1 MKTYKI
7 LLELMK
13 YKPLLYIGNGIL
25 WVSINLTLLLP
36 GLLTREFFM
45 VLEGDGSWGM
55 GVPGMLALVLGVAL
69 SRIVLIY
76 GGAILDITHRFI
88 MGSLLRYNML
98 KEIYRKPGGDALKC
112 SDNEMLTY
120 FRDDVEQIED
130 SVSWCLDVL
139 GSTVFTVVALYILFQ
154 INSKITIF
162 VFTPLICIVIVAN
175 KASKHVQ
182 KYRKASREATQKV
195 TGTIGEL
202 FNSVQSIKVAGAED
216 NCIKHL
222 EELNNDRRKLM
233 LKDNLFNQLLNGI
246 FNNTVTLGTGFMLLI
261 IAQMLS
267 AESFSLGDFSLFI
280 YCLGFVSDNTTF
292 WGEFMAHFQQTDV
305 SLNRMKKVL
314 DNEKGDKLV
323 VSRKLYVS
331 QKITPYETTEK
342 EVSETLETL
351 HFKGIS
357 YKYQDS
363 GRGISGIDL
372 EVKKGEFV
380 VITGRI
386 GSGKSTLLKLMTGLL
401 KADRGEIH
409 WNDKFVNDPKSFF
422 IPPHSAYTPQVPG
435 LFSDSVE
442 NNILLGHR
450 KDQNRVAGAV
460 KAAVLNYDLDEMEK
474 GLNTMIGTKG
484 VKLSGGQMQ
493 RTAAARMFVRD
504 AEIYLID
511 DMSSALDV
519 KTENKIWQRF
529 LDDEKRTCVA
539 VSHRKATLK
548 MADKIVVL
556 KEGKVDSVGTLDQ
569 LLSSSQEM
577 QELWI

>member
-1 MKTYKI
+1 MKTYRLI
-7 LLELMK
+7 WELMK

-36 GLLTREFFM
+36 GLLSREFFKT
-45 VLEGDGSWGM
+45 LEGEGSWGL
-55 GVPGMLALVLGVAL
+55 GIPGMLALVLGLAL

-76 GGAILDITHRFI
+76 GGAILDIMHRFI

-98 KEIYRKPGGDALKC
+98 KEIYRKPGGEALKC
-112 SDNEMLTY
+112 SDNEMLSY

-139 GSTVFTVVALYILFQ
+139 GSTVFTAVALYILFQ
-154 INSKITIF
+154 INSQITFF
-162 VFTPLICIVIVAN
+162 VFTPLVCIVIIAS
-175 KASKHVQ
+175 KASKRVQ

-202 FNSVQSIKVAGAED
+202 FNSVQSIKVAGAEE
-216 NCIKHL
+216 NCLEHL
-222 EELNNDRRKLM
+222 EELNNERRKFM

-246 FNNTVTLGTGFMLLI
+246 FTNTVTLGTGFMLLI

-305 SLNRMKKVL
+305 SVNRMKKVL

-323 VSRKLYVS
+323 VNRKLYVN
-331 QKITPYETTEK
+331 QKITPYESTDEEISESLEK
-342 EVSETLETL
+342 L
-351 HFKGIS
+351 HIKGVS
-357 YKYQDS
+357 YKYLDS
-363 GRGISGIDL
+363 GRGITDIDL
-372 EVKKGEFV
+372 EIKRGEFV
-380 VITGRI
+380 VVTGRI

-409 WNDKFVNDPKSFF
+409 WNDKLVHDPKSFF
-422 IPPHSAYTPQVPG
+422 TPPHSAYTPQVPG
-435 LFSDSVE
+435 LFSESVE
-442 NNILLGHR
+442 DNILLGNSQD
-450 KDQNRVAGAV
+450 KNRVAGAV
-460 KAAVLNYDLDEMEK
+460 KAAVLDYDLDEMAK
-474 GLNTMIGTKG
+474 GLDTMIGTKG

-529 LDDEKRTCVA
+529 LDDEKRTCIA
-539 VSHRKATLK
+539 VSHRKATLRK
-548 MADKIVVL
+548 ADKIVVL
-556 KEGKVDSVGTLDQ
+556 KDGKVDSIGSLDQ
-569 LLSSSQEM
+569 LLNSSQEM
-577 QELWI
+577 QELWV

>member
-1 MKTYKI
+1 MRTYR
-7 LLELMK
+7 LLWELMK

-36 GLLTREFFM
+36 GLLSREFFKT
-45 VLEGDGSWGM
+45 LEGEGSWGL
-55 GVPGMLALVLGVAL
+55 GIPGMLALVLGLAL

-76 GGAILDITHRFI
+76 GGAALDITHRFI
-88 MGSLLRYNML
+88 MGSLLRYNIL
-98 KEIYRKPGGDALKC
+98 KEIYRKPGGEALKC
-112 SDNEMLTY
+112 SDNEMLSY

-139 GSTVFTVVALYILFQ
+139 GSTVFTAVALYILFQ
-154 INSKITIF
+154 INSQITFF
-162 VFTPLICIVIVAN
+162 VFTPLVCIVIIAS
-175 KASKHVQ
+175 KASKRVQ

-202 FNSVQSIKVAGAED
+202 FNSVQSIKVAGAEE
-216 NCIKHL
+216 NCLEHL
-222 EELNNDRRKLM
+222 EELNNERRKFM

-246 FNNTVTLGTGFMLLI
+246 FTNTVTLGTGFMLLI

-305 SLNRMKKVL
+305 SVNRMKKVL

-323 VSRKLYVS
+323 VSRKLYVN
-331 QKITPYETTEK
+331 QKITPYESTE
-342 EVSETLETL
+342 EEISEALENL
-351 HFKGIS
+351 HIKGVS
-357 YKYQDS
+357 YKYLDS
-363 GRGISGIDL
+363 GRGITDIDL
-372 EVKKGEFV
+372 EIKKGEFV
-380 VITGRI
+380 VVTGRI

-409 WNDKFVNDPKSFF
+409 WNDKLVNDPKSFF
-422 IPPHSAYTPQVPG
+422 TPPHSAYTPQTPS
-435 LFSDSVE
+435 LFSDSVK
-442 NNILLGHR
+442 NNILLGNR
-450 KDQNRVAGAV
+450 GDKNRVAGAV
-460 KAAVLNYDLDEMEK
+460 KAAVLDYDLDEMEK
-474 GLNTMIGTKG
+474 GLDTMIGTKG

-519 KTENKIWQRF
+519 KTENRIWQRF
-529 LDDEKRTCVA
+529 LDDEKRTCIA
-539 VSHRKATLK
+539 VSHRKATLRK
-548 MADKIVVL
+548 ADKIVVL
-556 KEGKVDSVGTLDQ
+556 KDGKVDSIGSLDQ
-569 LLSSSQEM
+569 LLNSSKEM